1 MLLKRN
7 KRKIVFSLLF
17 FFILSDTVFAKNQK
31 KEDIKNY
38 IEQLKNFSASF
49 IQENDNTIDEG
60 KLYIGKERVRI
71 DYFAP
76 TNILIVLDSKK
87 AMYYNYNLE
96 EVEFFNPKKTS
107 AWYFFEL
114 FKNKNFLD
122 QSSIVAKNKNL
133 IITKKVKNSD
143 TVYNLKIY
151 FEEDPMILRKIELFS
166 EDFDYVISLFNHSY
180 YEKFDRKFFKLISPK
195 IINN

>member
-1 MLLKRN
+1 MLLERN

-17 FFILSDTVFAKNQK
+17 FFVVSNQVFAEEQK
-31 KEDIKNY
+31 KVDIKNY

-60 KLYIGKERVRI
+60 KLFIGKERVRI

-107 AWYFFEL
+107 AWFFFEL
-114 FKNKNFLD
+114 FKNKAFLD
-122 QSSIVAKNKNL
+122 QSTIITKNNNI
-133 IITKKVKNSD
+133 IITKKINNSD
-143 TVYNLKIY
+143 TEYNLKIY
-151 FEEDPMILRKIELFS
+151 FEENPMILRKIELFS
-166 EDFDYVISLFNHSY
+166 EGLDFVISLSNHSY
-180 YEKFDRKFFKLISPK
+180 YEKFDKKFFKLIRPK
-195 IINN
+195 NYK